1 MKRLTIL
8 SIVTASFL
16 MTACGNETKHSDND
30 IRIIKPQKE
39 ATETKANVAIDI
51 KKTSIGEDKSIGD
64 IIKTVAS
71 ANTKTKEVA
80 PAKVVAETTSNATS
94 SDELAEMKA
103 SIKSELMKEFKSEF
117 ITALESEMKK
127 ANMSDQLK
135 NEIKAELMVEF
146 KDEFVKALKKNLDKK
161 RIKTEAT
168 KVVKVQKEIKVP
180 KAVKAPEAVKAV
192 KAPQLVKA
200 STTAF
205 DYKLKPKKVAD
216 NVWCFFGAI
225 EKPTKEN
232 AGNMANNCYIRTNE
246 GYLVMDTGPSYQ
258 FAKQAY
264 EAMSKIESLPVVYVV
279 NSHEHDDHWLGNDFY
294 KKKFNATLVGPESIN
309 TDYKEG
315 DKTRMYNVLPA
326 NAIKGTHIIK
336 LDKTPKKP
344 YTISLGGEEF
354 QIIPMP
360 IKAHTRDDIFIYM
373 PKRKVVFAGD
383 LVMNGRITSGR
394 DGSVMGQLKALD
406 MLKKLDW
413 KVLVPGHGF
422 ITDGTAMNEA
432 EQYFTLTKERILKA
446 LEDDIDATEITE
458 KVTLPEFKDKAM
470 YDILNAQN
478 IGFAFDELEMLDDE

>member
-16 MTACGNETKHSDND
+16 MSVCGNETKHMDND
-30 IRIIKPQKE
+30 IRIIKSEKE
-39 ATETKANVAIDI
+39 ATQTKADVAKINI
-51 KKTSIGEDKSIGD
+51 KRSSIGEDKSIGD
-64 IIKTVAS
+64 IIKIAS
-71 ANTKTKEVA
+71 NNITQK
-80 PAKVVAETTSNATS
+80 S
-94 SDELAEMKA
+94 SPV
-103 SIKSELMKEFKSEF
+103 KS
-117 ITALESEMKK
+117 
-127 ANMSDQLK
+127 LK
-135 NEIKAELMVEF
+135 N
-146 KDEFVKALKKNLDKK
+146 NLDKK
-161 RIKTEAT
+161 SSKT
-168 KVVKVQKEIKVP
+168 KVT
-180 KAVKAPEAVKAV
+180 
-192 KAPQLVKA
+192 
-200 STTAF
+200 TTAF

-264 EAMSKIESLPVVYVV
+264 EAMSKIEALPVKYVV
-279 NSHEHDDHWLGNDFY
+279 NSHEHDDHWLGNGFY

-315 DKTRMYNVLPA
+315 DKTRMYNILPA

-344 YTISLGGEEF
+344 YTILLGGEEF

-394 DGSVMGQLKALD
+394 DGSVIGQLKALD

-446 LEDDIDATEITE
+446 LEDGIDATEITE

-478 IGFAFDELEMLDDE
+478 IGFAFDELEMLDEDE

>member
-16 MTACGNETKHSDND
+16 MSVCGNETKHMDND
-30 IRIIKPQKE
+30 IRIIKSEKE
-39 ATETKANVAIDI
+39 ATQIKADVAKINI
-51 KKTSIGEDKSIGD
+51 KRSSIGEDKRIGD
-64 IIKTVAS
+64 IIKTAS
-71 ANTKTKEVA
+71 NNITQK
-80 PAKVVAETTSNATS
+80 S
-94 SDELAEMKA
+94 SPV
-103 SIKSELMKEFKSEF
+103 KS
-117 ITALESEMKK
+117 
-127 ANMSDQLK
+127 LK
-135 NEIKAELMVEF
+135 N
-146 KDEFVKALKKNLDKK
+146 NLDKK
-161 RIKTEAT
+161 SSKT
-168 KVVKVQKEIKVP
+168 KVT
-180 KAVKAPEAVKAV
+180 
-192 KAPQLVKA
+192 
-200 STTAF
+200 TTAF

-264 EAMSKIESLPVVYVV
+264 EAMSKIEALPVKYVV
-279 NSHEHDDHWLGNDFY
+279 NSHEHDDHWLGNNFY
-294 KKKFNATLVGPESIN
+294 KKKFGTTLVGPESIN

-315 DKTRMYNVLPA
+315 DKTRMYNILPA

-344 YTISLGGEEF
+344 YTLLLGGEEF

-394 DGSVMGQLKALD
+394 DGSVIGQLKALD

-446 LEDDIDATEITE
+446 LEDGIDATEITE

-478 IGFAFDELEMLDDE
+478 IGFAFDELEMLDEDE

>member
-16 MTACGNETKHSDND
+16 MSVCGNETKHMDND
-30 IRIIKPQKE
+30 IRIIKSEKE
-39 ATETKANVAIDI
+39 ATQTKADVAKINI
-51 KKTSIGEDKSIGD
+51 KRSSIGEDKRIGD
-64 IIKTVAS
+64 IIKTAS
-71 ANTKTKEVA
+71 NNITQK
-80 PAKVVAETTSNATS
+80 S
-94 SDELAEMKA
+94 SPV
-103 SIKSELMKEFKSEF
+103 KS
-117 ITALESEMKK
+117 
-127 ANMSDQLK
+127 LK
-135 NEIKAELMVEF
+135 N
-146 KDEFVKALKKNLDKK
+146 NLDKK
-161 RIKTEAT
+161 SSKT
-168 KVVKVQKEIKVP
+168 KVT
-180 KAVKAPEAVKAV
+180 
-192 KAPQLVKA
+192 
-200 STTAF
+200 TTAF

-264 EAMSKIESLPVVYVV
+264 EAMSKIEALPVKYVV
-279 NSHEHDDHWLGNDFY
+279 NSHEHDDHWLGNGFY

-315 DKTRMYNVLPA
+315 DKTRMYNILPA

-344 YTISLGGEEF
+344 YTLLLGGEEF

-394 DGSVMGQLKALD
+394 DGSVIGQLKALD

-446 LEDDIDATEITE
+446 LEDGIDATEITE

-478 IGFAFDELEMLDDE
+478 IGFAFDELEMLDEDE

>member
-16 MTACGNETKHSDND
+16 MSVCGNETKHMDND
-30 IRIIKPQKE
+30 IRIIKSEKE
-39 ATETKANVAIDI
+39 ATQTKADVAKINI
-51 KKTSIGEDKSIGD
+51 KRSSIGEDKSIGD
-64 IIKTVAS
+64 IIKIAS
-71 ANTKTKEVA
+71 NNITQK
-80 PAKVVAETTSNATS
+80 S
-94 SDELAEMKA
+94 SPV
-103 SIKSELMKEFKSEF
+103 KS
-117 ITALESEMKK
+117 
-127 ANMSDQLK
+127 LK
-135 NEIKAELMVEF
+135 N
-146 KDEFVKALKKNLDKK
+146 NLDKK
-161 RIKTEAT
+161 SSKT
-168 KVVKVQKEIKVP
+168 KVT
-180 KAVKAPEAVKAV
+180 
-192 KAPQLVKA
+192 
-200 STTAF
+200 TTAF

-264 EAMSKIESLPVVYVV
+264 EAMSKIEALPVKYVV
-279 NSHEHDDHWLGNDFY
+279 NSHEHDDHWLGNGFY

-315 DKTRMYNVLPA
+315 DKTRMYNILPA

-344 YTISLGGEEF
+344 YTLLLGGEEF

-394 DGSVMGQLKALD
+394 DGSVIGQLKALD

-446 LEDDIDATEITE
+446 LEDGIDATEITE

-478 IGFAFDELEMLDDE
+478 IGFAFDELEMLDEDE

>member
-1 MKRLTIL
+1 M
-8 SIVTASFL
+8 SV
-16 MTACGNETKHSDND
+16 CGNETKHMDND
-30 IRIIKPQKE
+30 IRIIKSEKE
-39 ATETKANVAIDI
+39 ATQTKADVAKINI
-51 KKTSIGEDKSIGD
+51 KRSSIGEDKSIGD
-64 IIKTVAS
+64 IIKIAS
-71 ANTKTKEVA
+71 NNITQK
-80 PAKVVAETTSNATS
+80 S
-94 SDELAEMKA
+94 SPV
-103 SIKSELMKEFKSEF
+103 KS
-117 ITALESEMKK
+117 
-127 ANMSDQLK
+127 LK
-135 NEIKAELMVEF
+135 N
-146 KDEFVKALKKNLDKK
+146 NLDKK
-161 RIKTEAT
+161 SSKT
-168 KVVKVQKEIKVP
+168 KVT
-180 KAVKAPEAVKAV
+180 
-192 KAPQLVKA
+192 
-200 STTAF
+200 TTAF

-264 EAMSKIESLPVVYVV
+264 EAMSKIEALPVKYVV
-279 NSHEHDDHWLGNDFY
+279 NSHEHDDHWLGNGFY

-315 DKTRMYNVLPA
+315 DKTRMYNILPA

-344 YTISLGGEEF
+344 YTLLLGGEEF

-394 DGSVMGQLKALD
+394 DGSVIGQLKALD

-446 LEDDIDATEITE
+446 LEDGIDATEITE

-478 IGFAFDELEMLDDE
+478 IGFAFDELEMLDEDE